1 LNRKINGALLAKM
14 LLSSYTALD
23 SVAQTINEL
32 NVFPVPDGDTG
43 VNMSLT
49 LGAAADAMKTTPENE
64 TAGKVAE
71 TAARLYLRGAR
82 GNSGV
87 ILSLLFRG
95 FSKHVKDCKE
105 LDALTFAEALCK
117 GVDAAYHAIM
127 KPTEGTILTVS
138 RVSGHAARDAAK
150 AGADLAAMFTVLR
163 ASADKALAE
172 TIHQNPVLAKA
183 GVVDAGAYGL
193 CVMYQGMEA
202 VLLGKPLDLG
212 AQQKP
217 AGPKVDFSAFSAEE
231 ITMKYCT
238 ECLITREGNTEDPMP
253 FQAFLDSVGDSLV
266 FVDDDEVLKIHVHSD
281 VPHEIIEHAMRYG
294 TIAEAKVEDMRLQLA
309 RMAEEAGAAP
319 PAPVEKTVPTK
330 PIGFVAVSS
339 GDGLAAILKDL
350 GADQIV
356 EGGQTMNPSTEDLL
370 NAVKQTPAETVFVFP
385 GNSNIRMAAEQ
396 CAEISHSRRAVVVP
410 TKSVPQTIAALLAYD
425 ESASADDNAA
435 IMAEAAKGVYTG
447 QITYAARDSNYDG
460 HDIRAGDYMALGNN
474 ALLHVS
480 PDCDEALIHLA
491 NTIAGGAY
499 SFINIFYGMDISEVD
514 AAGTAALF
522 RAACPHAE
530 VEVMRGGQAVYYY
543 IVSAEP

>member
-1 LNRKINGALLAKM
+1 M
-14 LLSSYTALD
+14 FYSSYAALD
-23 SVAQTINEL
+23 SVSQVINEL

-43 VNMSLT
+43 INMSLT
-49 LGAAADAMKTTPENE
+49 LGAAAEAMKSMPDGE
-64 TAGKVAE
+64 TADTVAE

-95 FSKHVKDCKE
+95 FSKHVRDCKD

-138 RVSGHAARDAAK
+138 RVSAHAARDAAK
-150 AGADLAAMFTVLR
+150 GGADLTAMFSVLR
-163 ASADKALAE
+163 SSADKALDE

-183 GVVDAGAYGL
+183 GVVDAGGYGL

-202 VLLGKPLDLG
+202 ALLGKPVELG
-212 AQQKP
+212 AQVKP
-217 AGPKVDFSAFSAEE
+217 AAPKADFSAFAAEE
-231 ITMKYCT
+231 ITKKYCT
-238 ECLITREGNTEDPMP
+238 ECLISREGNTSDPMP
-253 FQAFLDSVGDSLV
+253 FRAFLDSIGDSLV
-266 FVDDDEVLKIHVHSD
+266 FVDDDQDIKIHVHCD
-281 VPHEIIEHAMRYG
+281 VPHEVIAQAMNYG

-309 RMAEEAGAAP
+309 RMTGDAGIPAAV
-319 PAPVEKTVPTK
+319 PAPAVEKTVPTK
-330 PIGFVAVSS
+330 PVGFVAVSS

-396 CAEISHSRRAVVVP
+396 CAEISHSRRAVVIP

-425 ESASADDNAA
+425 ESADVDANQTA
-435 IMAEAAKGVYTG
+435 MTEAAKAVYTG
-447 QITYAARDSNYDG
+447 QITYAARDSNFDG

-480 PDCDEALIHLA
+480 PDCDEVLIRLADALS
-491 NTIAGGAY
+491 GGSY
-499 SFINIFYGMDISEVD
+499 SFINVFYGMDISETD
-514 AAGTAALF
+514 AAGAGALF
-522 RAACPHAE
+522 RAACPGAE
-530 VEVMRGGQAVYYY
+530 VEVIRGGQAVYYY